1 MAAGQQG
8 PCPQPAPG
16 ARSAHFSARA
26 LAPRTPAALKGP
38 LFLQG
43 PWLSEKAAVR
53 TVAPSPLPPRL
64 EQRDHQR
71 NGEATGVLQG
81 PALLKGPVLEETH
94 NPWSVRKG
102 KQKAGLV
109 SFLPSRH
116 FLLLSA
122 IPTSAAKTRDS
133 PRPHKHHATLR
144 SHGSSSLL
152 PAPAQMAE
160 ALRCLSSLRAEVPG
174 EPGPGGP

>member
-1 MAAGQQG
+1 MTAGQQG

-16 ARSAHFSARA
+16 ARSAHVSAQA
-26 LAPRTPAALKGP
+26 LAPWTPAALKGP
-38 LFLQG
+38 VSSGTL
-43 PWLSEKAAVR
+43 AVR
-53 TVAPSPLPPRL
+53 KGSCELPGGLQLPPPCPRGWTK
-64 EQRDHQR
+64 RDHQR

-122 IPTSAAKTRDS
+122 IPTSAAKTRDL
-133 PRPHKHHATLR
+133 PRPHKARRASPCTTL
-144 SHGSSSLL
+144 
-152 PAPAQMAE
+152 
-160 ALRCLSSLRAEVPG
+160 
-174 EPGPGGP
+174 